1 MHEIISRLEII
12 REDLGLTQA
21 EFSILGDSK
30 RTTYNTWVNENKPV
44 PSNFIYNIK
53 QRRPREIDLEWLFT
67 GRSRSVVN
75 EPQILYNN
83 TDCEEKLR
91 MANRLIE
98 TQQIALDALK
108 SKVSVRVTK
117 THKPKLHTS

>member
-75 EPQILYNN
+75 EPQTVYNN
-83 TDCEEKLR
+83 SDCEEKLR

-98 TQQIALDALK
+98 TQQIAIDALK
-108 SKVSVRVTK
+108 SKVSVRVTQK
-117 THKPKLHTS
+117 QKPKLQNR

>member
-108 SKVSVRVTK
+108 SQVSVRVIQK
-117 THKPKLHTS
+117 QKPKLQNR